1 MTALS
6 SSKYRAPWSILT
18 LLGLTIFFVWHTFAV
33 GISAIPITVNDPL
46 FSALRIHFRPVVMP
60 YINTLAQWQE
70 WRVFVSPDPLKLAE
84 RFSVDL
90 LREGKV
96 VYSEFLSQQQLYDM
110 SRNASAAIPMA
121 QRICG
126 MQGEHAGD
134 EIRLTKRLYPTNRM
148 SPTMEAGI
156 LDSPDG
162 AMNDEIEWYEYMH
175 GLASCDS
182 LSL

>member
-1 MTALS
+1 
-6 SSKYRAPWSILT
+6 
-18 LLGLTIFFVWHTFAV
+18 
-33 GISAIPITVNDPL
+33 
-46 FSALRIHFRPVVMP
+46 
-60 YINTLAQWQE
+60 
-70 WRVFVSPDPLKLAE
+70 
-84 RFSVDL
+84 
-90 LREGKV
+90 
-96 VYSEFLSQQQLYDM
+96 M
-110 SRNASAAIPMA
+110 SRSVTTVLPMA

-156 LDSPDG
+156 LDTPDG